1 MSTMTVVLVHGNPET
16 EAIWNPLVDAVGR
29 DDVVRVSP
37 PGFGAPLPD
46 DFPATYLAY
55 RDWLED
61 ELAGF
66 DEPVD
71 VVGHNWGGGH
81 VLNTVM
87 HRPELVRSWASD
99 VVGVFDPDYIWHD
112 LAQVWQ
118 TPGDGE
124 QLVDTMMGGTVQGRA
139 ERLAAFGIP
148 LDVATSIAAAQ
159 GPEMGRAILLLYRSA
174 RQPAMAEAG
183 RVLEAAAA
191 RPGLS
196 LLATEDHYVGSEAG
210 GRPSGRPHRGARR
223 AGTLVDVPGS
233 GARRSG
239 PNPLLGNAR
248 LAGLSLPDARS
259 GLKMARWSP
268 CDAMCLWLFEAVD

>member
-16 EAIWNPLVDAVGR
+16 DAIWGPLIDALGR
-29 DDVVRVSP
+29 EDVVRLSP

-46 DFPATYLAY
+46 GFPATYLAY

-61 ELAGF
+61 ELEAI

-71 VVGHNWGGGH
+71 LVGHDWAGGH
-81 VLNTVM
+81 VVNLVM

-99 VVGVFDPDYIWHD
+99 AVGLFDPEYVWHD

-124 QLVDTMMGGTVQGRA
+124 ESVNTMLGGTIQDRTEQMAV
-139 ERLAAFGIP
+139 LGIP
-148 LDVATSIAAAQ
+148 ADIATSIAAAQ
-159 GPEMGRAILLLYRSA
+159 GPEMARAILLLYRSA

-183 RVLEAAAA
+183 RALEKAAA

-196 LLATEDHYVGSEAG
+196 LLATEDTYIGSDELRRRAAARAG
-210 GRPSGRPHRGARR
+210 ARTEVLDGLGHWWMVQDPTRGAAALTRFWE
-223 AGTLVDVPGS
+223 TVD
-233 GARRSG
+233 
-239 PNPLLGNAR
+239 
-248 LAGLSLPDARS
+248 
-259 GLKMARWSP
+259 
-268 CDAMCLWLFEAVD
+268 

>member
-16 EAIWNPLVDAVGR
+16 EAIWNPLVDALGR

-46 DFPATYLAY
+46 DFPATCLAY

-66 DEPVD
+66 KEPVD
-71 VVGHNWGGGH
+71 LVGHNWGGGH
-81 VLNTVM
+81 VVNTVM

-99 VVGVFDPDYIWHD
+99 VVGVFNPDYIWHD

-124 QLVDTMMGGTVQGRA
+124 QLVDTMMGGTVQDRA
-139 ERLAAFGIP
+139 KRLAAFGVP

-183 RVLEAAAA
+183 RGLEAAAA

-196 LLATEDHYVGSEAG
+196 LLATEDHHVGSEKLRRRAADRAG
-210 GRPSGRPHRGARR
+210 ARTEVLDGLGHWWMCQDPARGAAVLTRFWE
-223 AGTLVDVPGS
+223 TLD
-233 GARRSG
+233 
-239 PNPLLGNAR
+239 
-248 LAGLSLPDARS
+248 
-259 GLKMARWSP
+259 
-268 CDAMCLWLFEAVD
+268 